1 MVYYDYRSINSGNLM
16 NKNAIV
22 QYQDVNER
30 GIGALNL
37 SGVTYVRKTKRVCI
51 EKKIFLGPSCDRL
64 LVQFSFFEF
73 GARDLI

>member
-16 NKNAIV
+16 NKNAIL

-37 SGVTYVRKTKRVCI
+37 SGVTYVLKTKRVCI
-51 EKKIFLGPSCDRL
+51 EKKIFLVAHVIGFYFNQIIPYRSKI
-64 LVQFSFFEF
+64 SF
-73 GARDLI
+73 